1 MKPPPFAYVAP
12 TTLDEALAELDDA
25 GEDAKVL
32 AGGQSLLPLLNFRLA
47 RPSVVIDLNRTAGL
61 SDVRRTDGVLRIGA
75 MTRTSM
81 LERSSLIAESW
92 PLLRDAAGYVGHA
105 AIRNRG
111 TVGGSVAHADPTA
124 ELPVA
129 FTALGA
135 RMHVRSRNAAR
146 IVRAADFF
154 TGRLTTALEPNEL
167 LVGIELDALPTG
179 TTHGFAEY
187 ARTAGDFAIAGAC
200 ALLTF
205 APAGACSAARIVL
218 LGADA
223 VPRRAEAAERA
234 LDGATIDAAV
244 ATEIAAIAVGASDLP
259 ANTAHRRALLA
270 EMTRLALLRAV
281 ERRPT

>member
-47 RPSVVIDLNRTAGL
+47 RPSVMIDLNRTAGL
-61 SDVRRTDGVLRIGA
+61 SDVRRTDGVVRIGA

-200 ALLTF
+200 ARR
-205 APAGACSAARIVL
+205 GSCCSAPMRCHAARKRRS
-218 LGADA
+218 GPSTERPSM
-223 VPRRAEAAERA
+223 PRSRPRSRRSPSARATFRR
-234 LDGATIDAAV
+234 TPH
-244 ATEIAAIAVGASDLP
+244 IAALCW
-259 ANTAHRRALLA
+259 RR
-270 EMTRLALLRAV
+270 
-281 ERRPT
+281 